1 MMYFTG
7 KLNDCELVFS
17 MFIDEKVTMIID
29 LISYNYDEII
39 KTIRKIK
46 TIIKGCLNR
55 EPEEYRYDFSL
66 ISIMDFDEVI
76 DVFEK
81 LIEHGLKLDPKT
93 EEMIF
98 SSFSEQIMF

>member
-7 KLNDCELVFS
+7 KLNECELVFRL
-17 MFIDEKVTMIID
+17 FVDEKVTMIID

-46 TIIKGCLNR
+46 TIIKECLNR

-66 ISIMDFDEVI
+66 ISVMNFDEVI
-76 DVFEK
+76 DVFNK
-81 LIEHGLKLDPKT
+81 LIEHVLKLDPKT
-93 EEMIF
+93 EEMIL
-98 SSFSEQIMF
+98 SSFSEQILS